1 MWRIKGPNIKSAS
14 PTLLLLHRLTESNLS
29 KAVQVTKH
37 RVEPENAVL
46 LEMNWLQSE
55 CIKQSHL
62 NYFDGIRGLF
72 SVLSAWLGWKQFPE
86 LTHTH
91 NYPGSWNTYEVFSW
105 IVYQMMCLGK
115 TLCKFLTLNTS
126 ATVLYGRLCRKKRK
140 KKPISVDEYINI
152 PLEWDSDR
160 FSKQELS
167 KVKLLHSLMASEI
180 TLSCCPLYIS
190 MLMMLMKRKSVKN

>member
-37 RVEPENAVL
+37 RVELENAVL

-62 NYFDGIRGLF
+62 NYFDGIRGSLPDSGENSF
-72 SVLSAWLGWKQFPE
+72 QSSL
-86 LTHTH
+86 TH
-91 NYPGSWNTYEVFSW
+91 NYPGSWNMYEVFSW
-105 IVYQMMCLGK
+105 IFYQMMCLGK

-140 KKPISVDEYINI
+140 KTPISVDEYINI

-180 TLSCCPLYIS
+180 TLSCCPLYIT